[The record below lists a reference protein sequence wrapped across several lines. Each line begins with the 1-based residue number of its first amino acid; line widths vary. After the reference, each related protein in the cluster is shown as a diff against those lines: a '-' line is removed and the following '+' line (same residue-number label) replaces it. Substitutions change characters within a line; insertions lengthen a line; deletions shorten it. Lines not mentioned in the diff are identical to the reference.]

1 MREKS
6 LKQNQNLTLLESFSS
21 EELNPKNASAIKYTI
36 ILDATVME
44 YLENNFN
51 IIKLIV
57 FKCFNL
63 NLTKRQTNNNNH

>member
-6 LKQNQNLTLLESFSS
+6 LKQNQKLTLLESFSS
-21 EELNPKNASAIKYTI
+21 EELNPKNARAIKYTI

-44 YLENNFN
+44 YLENNLN

-57 FKCFNL
+57 FKYFNL
-63 NLTKRQTNNNNH
+63 YLIKTNNNNH